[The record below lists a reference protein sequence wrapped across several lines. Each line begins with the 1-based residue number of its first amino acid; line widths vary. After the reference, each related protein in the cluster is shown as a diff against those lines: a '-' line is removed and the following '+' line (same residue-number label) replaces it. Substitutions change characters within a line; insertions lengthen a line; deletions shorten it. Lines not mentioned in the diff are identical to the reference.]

1 MMQRAEPGA
10 HEGVCLLAR
19 GKPLWPII
27 WLVSPVLVLVQE
39 QEQEQEQEPPLMPR
53 PIPLPMPPQMPL
65 LLLLPR
71 PRPMAPLPLTLT
83 TKRATELFFKSASTR
98 MRYLNGSIHFKED
111 PQNQCYQ
118 QSIN

>member
-1 MMQRAEPGA
+1 
-10 HEGVCLLAR
+10 
-19 GKPLWPII
+19 
-27 WLVSPVLVLVQE
+27 VLVQE
-39 QEQEQEQEPPLMPR
+39 LELEQEPPLMPR
-53 PIPLPMPPQMPL
+53 PI
-65 LLLLPR
+65 

-111 PQNQCYQ
+111 PQYQCYQ